1 MESSGPACSF
11 LPVPRFFRRE
21 RKHDRPVMLSPT
33 GSRRCGQCYTK
44 AAERQSGLRGMI
56 HASRI
61 LVPVNGNRSDVE
73 VLELACEIAQRS
85 KAQVYAIHVIE
96 VNRTLPLDA
105 ELQEEA
111 ERGEDLLNQAEQVG
125 DRLGVTIHTDL
136 LQARD
141 VGSAIVDEVLERG
154 IDLVIVGMIL
164 KKRFGEFGLGATL
177 PYVLKNAPC
186 RVWVCR
192 QAI

>member
-1 MESSGPACSF
+1 
-11 LPVPRFFRRE
+11 
-21 RKHDRPVMLSPT
+21 
-33 GSRRCGQCYTK
+33 
-44 AAERQSGLRGMI
+44 MI

-61 LVPVNGNRSDVE
+61 LVPVKGNPSDVE
-73 VLELACEIAQRS
+73 VLELACEIARKS

-96 VNRTLPLDA
+96 VKRTLPLDA

-125 DRLGVTIHTDL
+125 ERLGITIHTDL

-154 IDLVIVGMIL
+154 IDLVIVGIVF
-164 KKRFGEFGLGATL
+164 KKRFGEFDLGVTL
-177 PYVLKNAPC
+177 PYVLKHAPC

-192 QAI
+192 QAIAAPTSAR

>member
-1 MESSGPACSF
+1 
-11 LPVPRFFRRE
+11 
-21 RKHDRPVMLSPT
+21 
-33 GSRRCGQCYTK
+33 
-44 AAERQSGLRGMI
+44 MI

-61 LVPVNGNRSDVE
+61 LVPIKGNPSDVE
-73 VLELACEIAQRS
+73 VLELACEIARKS

-96 VNRTLPLDA
+96 VKRTLPLDA

-125 DRLGVTIHTDL
+125 ERLGVAIHTDL
-136 LQARD
+136 LQARE

-154 IDLVIVGMIL
+154 VDLVVVGLVL
-164 KKRFGEFGLGATL
+164 KKRFGEFGLGTTL
-177 PYVLKNAPC
+177 PYVLKHAPC

-192 QAI
+192 QALDVPANGR